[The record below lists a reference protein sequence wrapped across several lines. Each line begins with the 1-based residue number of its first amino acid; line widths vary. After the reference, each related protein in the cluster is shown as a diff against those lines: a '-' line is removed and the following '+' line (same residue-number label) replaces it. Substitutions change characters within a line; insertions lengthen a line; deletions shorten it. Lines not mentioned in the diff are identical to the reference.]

1 MRESKSNYI
10 VVGAFV
16 VSVVTALVLW
26 ITLLSGGT
34 GASDPYT
41 IEFSNVAGL
50 KTGVEIL
57 FEGYPMGLIEDIQP
71 LEGIPRRYRVDVR
84 VNHEWPIP
92 EDSLALISAG
102 LFSAAVIDIQAGSSE
117 QLLAVGSEI
126 PSSEAGDSFAALGT
140 AASSASEVLEELKPT
155 LAAFRERVPEIMGN
169 VAVVSE
175 KLETTVD
182 QLNQVLGQANV
193 ERIESILSNM
203 DTAASEAG
211 KVVRELGSTRAKM
224 DAVIAKVDHLLE
236 KDQGDISVAIADLR
250 YSLATLARHMDSIS
264 SNLEATTRNM
274 SEFSRRIRDNPGV
287 LLRGQGGSDDD

>member
-10 VVGAFV
+10 IVGAFV
-16 VSVVTALVLW
+16 VAVVTALILW

-57 FEGYPMGLIEDIQP
+57 YEGYPMGLIEAIEP
-71 LEGIPRRYRVDVR
+71 LMGAPLRYRVDVR
-84 VNHEWPIP
+84 VKRDWPIP

-102 LFSAAVIDIQAGSSE
+102 LFSAAVIDIQAGSSKK
-117 QLLAVGSEI
+117 LLAVGAEI
-126 PSSEAGDSFAALGT
+126 PSSEAGDSFAAMGA
-140 AASSASEVLEELKPT
+140 AASSASEALEELKPT

-169 VAVVSE
+169 VTVISE
-175 KLETTVD
+175 KLETSVD
-182 QLNQVLGQANV
+182 QLNQVLGRGNL
-193 ERIESILSNM
+193 ERIESILANM
-203 DTAASEAG
+203 DHGVSDASRVVKDLG
-211 KVVRELGSTRAKM
+211 KTRTKL
-224 DAVIAKVDHLLE
+224 DGVIQKVDDILDE
-236 KDQGDISVAIADLR
+236 EQGDLSVAIADLR

-264 SNLEATTRNM
+264 ANLEATTRNM